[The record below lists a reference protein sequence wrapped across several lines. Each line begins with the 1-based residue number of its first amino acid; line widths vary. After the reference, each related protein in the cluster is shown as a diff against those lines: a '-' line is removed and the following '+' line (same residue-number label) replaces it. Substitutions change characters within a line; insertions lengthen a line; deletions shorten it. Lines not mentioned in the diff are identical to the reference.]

1 MHPRT
6 RRGGGG
12 TAELPSRPAAQQPGV
27 HGVLDASVE
36 VSSAKV
42 STAAQPAIAAAGG
55 GVGRVDMS
63 VEVGGGPGTRQI
75 VTNYVDLA
83 NPHNLMPHL
92 QQGETKELVDL
103 VHQAFE
109 AAQEACFYE
118 FQPDVRTTHPLVHIC
133 LHRRAEA
140 RARAMLE
147 HSFCLCRHMR

>member
-12 TAELPSRPAAQQPGV
+12 GTAELPSRLAAQQP
-27 HGVLDASVE
+27 GVLDASVE

-42 STAAQPAIAAAGG
+42 STAAQPTIAAAAGG

-63 VEVGGGPGTRQI
+63 MEVGGGPGTRQI

-92 QQGETKELVDL
+92 QKEETEELVKL

-109 AAQEACFYE
+109 DAQEACFYE

-147 HSFCLCRHMR
+147 HSSCLCRHMR